1 MMSYL
6 WILLLGSLLATSAQA
21 QDDEAPTEEAAAP
34 ETPAPEADTA
44 AEVKGDSDADKE
56 TEHTAEE
63 IPLTTASK
71 PDNEPG
77 EPVTPAVVKA
87 EPAATPTA
95 DTAPEAEPEAEVEA
109 KADAEA
115 EAATTI
121 AAPAADPE
129 VIDPKAEEPI
139 VPGADEDR
147 LSTDATPTQEE
158 SGPEA
163 TSAAV
168 PAVADNEEKAIVPTA
183 DAQTAK
189 PAVEEKV
196 EPEVEVLVPAIKVDD
211 VPELDPGFDLEDALS
226 EGNAVEGPG
235 EKSSFE
241 SGPHAAGA
249 SGEAD
254 KPEVQEAGSGSLAA
268 ILSAIAVS
276 VVGAVVGYYTYQK
289 KKLCFKNR
297 EEADPEAARKAVA
310 TEVQSDPQVLS
321 NLLNSS

>member
-196 EPEVEVLVPAIKVDD
+196 EPEVEVLVPAR
-211 VPELDPGFDLEDALS
+211 FDLEDALS